1 MSKNEA
7 TISTDNKCEFCN
19 RVFVKESTIFKH
31 ICEQKR
37 RYKDKE
43 KPGNR
48 LGYQAF
54 VQFYKTNTASKKLKS
69 YEEFMKSPYYTA
81 FIKFGNYCID
91 VNVLNPP
98 RYIDWLLKN
107 NYAIDGSWVSDKTYT
122 LFLIQYLR
130 DEDELDA
137 VVRSI
142 ETTIDMA
149 EKENILSKD
158 YLRYGNPNKICYA
171 ITTGK
176 LSPWI
181 LFQSASGKEFLE
193 KLDETQVKMI
203 FDYINPQLW
212 AVKFKRDIAKTKEI
226 EELLKSAGY

>member
-1 MSKNEA
+1 
-7 TISTDNKCEFCN
+7 
-19 RVFVKESTIFKH
+19 
-31 ICEQKR
+31 
-37 RYKDKE
+37 
-43 KPGNR
+43 
-48 LGYQAF
+48 
-54 VQFYKTNTASKKLKS
+54 
-69 YEEFMKSPYYTA
+69 MKSPYYTA

-137 VVRSI
+137 VARSI